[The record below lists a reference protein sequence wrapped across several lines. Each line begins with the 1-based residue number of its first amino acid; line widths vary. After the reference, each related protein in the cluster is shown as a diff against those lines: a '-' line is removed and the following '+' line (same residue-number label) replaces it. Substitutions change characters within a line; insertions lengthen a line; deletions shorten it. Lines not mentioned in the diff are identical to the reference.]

1 MQAIKRVEIVTD
13 SLEMQEVIDAINSL
27 GISGY
32 TLIRDVLGK
41 GERGTQSG
49 DELTGVFKNS
59 LLLVACSA
67 KEVPGLVEAI
77 RPMLKKRGG
86 ICLVSD
92 AQWVVH

>member
-13 SLEMQEVIDAINSL
+13 SLEIQEVIDVIESI
-27 GISGY
+27 GITGY

-41 GERGTQSG
+41 GERGVQGG

-59 LLLVACSA
+59 LLLVACKDA
-67 KEVPGLVEAI
+67 EVPGLVEAI

>member
-1 MQAIKRVEIVTD
+1 MQTIKRVEIVTD
-13 SLEMQEVIDAINSL
+13 SLEMKEVIDMIESL
-27 GISGY
+27 GITGY

-41 GERGTQSG
+41 GERGIQSG

-59 LLLVACSA
+59 LLLVAC
-67 KEVPGLVEAI
+67 KEGEVSGLVEAI

>member
-1 MQAIKRVEIVTD
+1 MQDIKRVEIVTD
-13 SLEMQEVIDAINSL
+13 SLEMHEVTDIIDQL

-32 TLIRDVLGK
+32 TLIKDVVGK
-41 GERGTQSG
+41 GERGLQSG

-59 LLLVACSA
+59 LLLVACEA
-67 KEVPGLVEAI
+67 EKVPALVEAI
-77 RPMLKKRGG
+77 RPILKKRGG

>member
-13 SLEMQEVIDAINSL
+13 SLEMHEVTDTIDRL

-32 TLIRDVLGK
+32 TLVKDVLGK
-41 GERGTQSG
+41 GERGLQSG

-59 LLLVACSA
+59 LLLVACEA
-67 KEVPGLVEAI
+67 DKVPALVEAI
-77 RPMLKKRGG
+77 RPILKKRGG

>member
-1 MQAIKRVEIVTD
+1 MQDIKRVEIVTD
-13 SLEMQEVIDAINSL
+13 SLEMHEVTDIIDRL

-32 TLIRDVLGK
+32 TLIKDVLGK
-41 GERGTQSG
+41 GERGLQSG

-59 LLLVACSA
+59 LLLVACEA
-67 KEVPGLVEAI
+67 EKVPALVEAI
-77 RPMLKKRGG
+77 RPILKNRGG

>member
-1 MQAIKRVEIVTD
+1 MQPIKRVEIVTD
-13 SLEMQEVIDAINSL
+13 SLEMQEVTDIIDQL

-32 TLIRDVLGK
+32 TLIKDVLGK
-41 GERGTQSG
+41 GERGVQSG

-59 LLLVACSA
+59 LLLVACEA
-67 KEVPGLVEAI
+67 EKVPALVEAI
-77 RPMLKKRGG
+77 RPVLKKRGG

>member
-1 MQAIKRVEIVTD
+1 MQPIKRVEIVTD
-13 SLEMQEVIDAINSL
+13 SLEMQEVTDIIDQL

-32 TLIRDVLGK
+32 TLIKEVLGK
-41 GERGTQSG
+41 GERGVQSG

-59 LLLVACSA
+59 LLLVACEA
-67 KEVPGLVEAI
+67 EKVPALVEAI
-77 RPMLKKRGG
+77 RPVLKKRGG

>member
-1 MQAIKRVEIVTD
+1 MQPIKRVEIVTD
-13 SLEMQEVIDAINSL
+13 SLEMQEVTGIIDQL

-32 TLIRDVLGK
+32 TLIKEVLGK
-41 GERGTQSG
+41 GERGVQSG

-59 LLLVACSA
+59 LLLVACEA
-67 KEVPGLVEAI
+67 EKVPALVEAI
-77 RPMLKKRGG
+77 RPVLKKRGG

>member
-1 MQAIKRVEIVTD
+1 MQPIKRVEIVTD
-13 SLEMQEVIDAINSL
+13 SLEMHEVIEQVNRL

-32 TLIRDVLGK
+32 TLINEVLGK
-41 GERGTQSG
+41 GERGLQSG

-59 LLLVACSA
+59 LLLVACEA
-67 KEVPGLVEAI
+67 EKIPGLVEAI

>member
-13 SLEMQEVIDAINSL
+13 SLEMEEVIDMVESL
-27 GISGY
+27 GIAGY

-41 GERGTQSG
+41 GERGVQSG

-59 LLLVACSA
+59 LLLVAC
-67 KEVPGLVEAI
+67 KDEEVVGLVEAI

-92 AQWVVH
+92 AQWVNH

>member
-13 SLEMQEVIDAINSL
+13 SLEMQTVTEIVDRL

-32 TLIRDVLGK
+32 TLIKDVVGK
-41 GERGTQSG
+41 GERGLQSG

-59 LLLVACSA
+59 LLLVACEA
-67 KEVPGLVEAI
+67 EQVAALVEAV
-77 RPMLKKRGG
+77 RPLLKERGG

>member
-1 MQAIKRVEIVTD
+1 MQPIKRVEIVTD
-13 SLEMQEVIDAINSL
+13 SLEMQEVIEAIEAL
-27 GISGY
+27 GITGY

-59 LLLVACSA
+59 LLLVACTA
-67 KEVPGLVEAI
+67 EQTPGLVEAI